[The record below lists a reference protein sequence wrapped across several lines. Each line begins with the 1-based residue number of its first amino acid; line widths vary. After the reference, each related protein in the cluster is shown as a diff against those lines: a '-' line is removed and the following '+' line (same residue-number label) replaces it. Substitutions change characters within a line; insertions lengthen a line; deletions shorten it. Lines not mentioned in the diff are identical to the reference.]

1 MAWIGVDLLALLC
14 LILLIA
20 KAFTLNL
27 SGSDTCQNIT
37 IDEDYNASQPRVL
50 CCLV

>member
-1 MAWIGVDLLALLC
+1 MARIGVGLLALLC
-14 LILLIA
+14 LILRISKGL
-20 KAFTLNL
+20 TVSL

-37 IDEDYNASQPRVL
+37 IDEEYDASQPRVL